1 LRAAHSSFTDW
12 AIVELGFDKYQCKAS
27 ESVKIHRIGASR
39 RYPRGVIRNSVHP
52 DASAHPISFKSGM
65 FVRSKEKCVMLNPSR
80 CVAVLSFVFCVH
92 SGCQAQTT
100 IDVSKITCDQFTLS
114 QVANPDYIAIWLSG
128 YYHGKKNQTTI
139 DVESLKANADKVRSY
154 CLYNGTGSTLMQ
166 AVEKV
171 LQTGP

>member
-1 LRAAHSSFTDW
+1 
-12 AIVELGFDKYQCKAS
+12 
-27 ESVKIHRIGASR
+27 
-39 RYPRGVIRNSVHP
+39 
-52 DASAHPISFKSGM
+52 
-65 FVRSKEKCVMLNPSR
+65 MLNPSR

-92 SGCQAQTT
+92 SSCQAQTT
-100 IDVSKITCDQFTLS
+100 IDISKITCEQFTLS

-128 YYHGKKNQTTI
+128 YYHGKQNKTTV
-139 DVESLKANADKVRSY
+139 DVEGFKAHADKVKTY